1 MKMQHRFILALSAS
15 LIGLSYAHAM
25 NTPDEI
31 NETKNTMQ
39 APKPKSEKPKEK
51 PVNMPPPRKTPKPHN
66 MEPPIAKPVTEP
78 EKMKKL
84 PPTEPPVP
92 GEQPPISN

>member
-1 MKMQHRFILALSAS
+1 MKASHKIALTISAS
-15 LIGLSYAHAM
+15 LICFSYAHAM
-25 NTPDEI
+25 NTPEEI
-31 NETKNTMQ
+31 NETKSTMST
-39 APKPKSEKPKEK
+39 PKPKSEKLKEK

-92 GEQPPISN
+92 GEQPPLNK